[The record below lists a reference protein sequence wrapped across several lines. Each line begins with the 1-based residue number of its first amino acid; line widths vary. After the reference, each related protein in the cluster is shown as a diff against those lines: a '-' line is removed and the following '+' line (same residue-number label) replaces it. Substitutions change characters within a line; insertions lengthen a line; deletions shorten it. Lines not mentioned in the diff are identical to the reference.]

1 MQFPP
6 HDFHQIF
13 PAGHAYT
20 HERIIYDILVFQHQR
35 HFIKSSPLTS
45 SQNQKKKKKKKC
57 IQKMY
62 SVLNAR

>member
-20 HERIIYDILVFQHQR
+20 HHWLMKELHYDILVFQHYL
-35 HFIKSSPLTS
+35 HHIFVIDIAS
-45 SQNQKKKKKKKC
+45 KKC
-57 IQKMY
+57 IRKMH
-62 SVLNAR
+62 SVLKAR